1 MAHSISPLMTYIFK
15 SIHLY
20 LVSHLIF
27 NEILQINHCHL
38 LFFEVVPHVTRLA
51 WTWLCIAKDDLEQ
64 IYQLINWV
72 LGKRFRTPNLWGY
85 LVFLEQKQLYTAPEL
100 RNSFDLGQNF
110 KVHNILISLAL
121 MSSCIHSVHVK
132 DFSSLASGLPQ
143 YHLFEVNTS
152 ERFEDFF
159 FLTSD
164 TSFWYLLHRTLLRRK

>member
-1 MAHSISPLMTYIFK
+1 M
-15 SIHLY
+15 
-20 LVSHLIF
+20 
-27 NEILQINHCHL
+27 
-38 LFFEVVPHVTRLA
+38 
-51 WTWLCIAKDDLEQ
+51 
-64 IYQLINWV
+64 
-72 LGKRFRTPNLWGY
+72 
-85 LVFLEQKQLYTAPEL
+85 FLEQKQLYTAPEL

-159 FLTSD
+159 FFNFRYQFLVSSTQNFVEAQVVSHCPAA
-164 TSFWYLLHRTLLRRK
+164 SGSTLVVPGEDAQHLCDMLG